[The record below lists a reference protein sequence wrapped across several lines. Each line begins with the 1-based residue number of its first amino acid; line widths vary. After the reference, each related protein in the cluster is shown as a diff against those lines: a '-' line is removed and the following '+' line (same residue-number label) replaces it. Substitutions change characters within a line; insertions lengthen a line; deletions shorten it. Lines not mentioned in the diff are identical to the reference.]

1 MTRHTN
7 TARVAVGAAALVWL
21 AVGACSFGPQADT
34 SSFYVLT
41 SLDEMKGESLGMT
54 GSSLGI
60 GIGPV
65 GFPHYLNRNGL
76 VTRVSDNQVDI
87 SDVERWAEP
96 LPESVT
102 ETLGENL
109 SVLLGTERIYAYPWH
124 SSDPLDYTV
133 EMYVYRFE
141 RDTLGVVRFMS
152 RWTLRDAESGNE
164 LVRRETT
171 LEEPAG
177 SAETSA
183 SVEAQSRVL
192 AALSRE
198 IADAILRQPRQE
210 PSPSG

>member
-7 TARVAVGAAALVWL
+7 TVRLAVGAAALVWL
-21 AVGACSFGPQADT
+21 AIGACSFGPQAD
-34 SSFYVLT
+34 SSTFYVLT

-54 GSSLGI
+54 GSSLAV

-65 GFPHYLNRNGL
+65 GFPAYLARNGL
-76 VTRVSDNQVDI
+76 VTRISDNQVDI

-102 ETLGENL
+102 ETLAENL
-109 SVLLGTERIYAYPWH
+109 SVLLGTERVYSTPWH
-124 SSDPLDYTV
+124 SSVHLDYSI

-152 RWTLRDAESGNE
+152 RWTLRDAETGDE

-177 SAETSA
+177 STGTGAA
-183 SVEAQSRVL
+183 VAAQSRVL
-192 AALSRE
+192 AAFSRE
-198 IADAILRQPRQE
+198 IADAILGLRP
-210 PSPSG
+210 